1 MQLMPH
7 QIEDAQF
14 LADRQIAGCFN
25 SMGTGK
31 SLTALEAVKLVG
43 ATSVVIIAPPI
54 ALPMWRDVS
63 SDWLG
68 LDASIISTG
77 ATPLPLSGVI
87 VLSYVIATRRA
98 KELAAWVEGTKSVL
112 ICDESHALKSTK
124 AQRTKA
130 ILGRGGIVTAFD
142 HAWFLTGTP
151 VVRWND
157 DAIPF
162 LFRAAPDAVKAEIG
176 SLNIDRF
183 NLKFCIVQT
192 KKYPGARFPVRVT
205 VGSTDEKTLGAIM
218 STVATRRTLEDVWQ
232 DMPPLTHTRLEVEPS
247 FAIPALDE
255 MSSSQIEREMSAN
268 TEHLAT
274 IRREMGLSMV
284 SASAEYI
291 SDRIESGLPV
301 VVGAWHTEVIEN
313 LAEALRAKG
322 HVGHIIDG
330 HVSAKA
336 KEQTVA
342 DWNDGKLD
350 FVVGQIGAMGVSLNM
365 QRGGNNIVVV
375 EEDFSP
381 AVMQQFYA
389 RLHRMGQ
396 ERPVHVD
403 TLYVDN
409 KLAKAIRRIAEAKRR
424 SHAVLGD
431 ATEGKE

>member
-7 QIEDAQF
+7 QIEDAQI

-25 SMGTGK
+25 SMGTGNR
-31 SLTALEAVKLVG
+31 LTTLEGVKLVG